1 MSVAASTSLVTPMG
15 QGLELQRLLRLAR
28 GGKLPHAVLVEGAPG
43 AGKTTALGWLTAAL
57 LCPSDLDADGPC
69 GMCRTCRRIARRQHP
84 DVHLLTLPEEK
95 HDIPIGLVRESI
107 DALMLRP
114 VEGGAR
120 VLQIDPADRLNVEGH
135 NALLKTLE
143 EPGQATW
150 LLLATSHP
158 EGMPPTVLSRVQRVR
173 LRPLDDAMLLLE
185 LRRRAPDQGRLHERA
200 VQLAHGSLGFA
211 LDLCTPQAAAHHDLA
226 TGLLDAGRAM
236 KPIEAAR
243 KALEGADSGKDAAAA
258 ARGFLAVFRA
268 VVQQQMRDAIA
279 AGGGGAAEPWA
290 SLLECALDAGRD
302 LDVHIPAD
310 QALCG
315 MLLRARAVWG

>member
-1 MSVAASTSLVTPMG
+1 MTVAAPASLVMPMG
-15 QGLELQRLLRLAR
+15 QGTELQRLLRLAR

-43 AGKTTALGWLTAAL
+43 SGKSTALGWLTAAL

-84 DVHLLTLPEEK
+84 DVHLLTLPEDK

-107 DALMLRP
+107 DTLMLRP

-120 VLQIDPADRLNVEGH
+120 VLQIDPADRLNEEGH

-158 EGMPPTVLSRVQRVR
+158 EGMPPTVLSRVQRLR
-173 LRPLDDAMLLLE
+173 LRPLEDAVLAME
-185 LRRRAPDQGRLHERA
+185 LRRRAPDQARLHERA
-200 VQLAHGSLGFA
+200 IQLAHGSMGFA
-211 LDLCTPQAAAHHDLA
+211 LMLCSPQAAAHHDLA
-226 TGLLDAGRAM
+226 TSLLDAGRAM

-243 KALEGADSGKDAAAA
+243 SALEGAGTGRDAAMAA
-258 ARGFLAVFRA
+258 HGFLAVFRA
-268 VVQQQMRDAIA
+268 VVQQRMRAQVAA
-279 AGGGGAAEPWA
+279 AGGSAAEPHA
-290 SLLECALDAGRD
+290 TLLECALDAGRD

-315 MLLRARAVWG
+315 MLLRVRAALA